1 MAVRKIQTK
10 RRCICYTRKASK
22 NEENLRTQAHDVES
36 VRITRLDDG
45 EKLRKREYSREL
57 LSIYG
62 EGIRMAKY
70 YYPAIFERDEEAKT
84 YTVTFPDLQG
94 CITQGE
100 NLEDASE
107 MAKEAVGVYFDG
119 IREKDFP
126 APVDVENL
134 TMKKNQVLMLVEFD
148 KTAYDRKY
156 NSKAVKKTLTIPQ
169 WLNDLAVDSKINFSK
184 VLQKALMKECNVK

>member
-1 MAVRKIQTK
+1 
-10 RRCICYTRKASK
+10 
-22 NEENLRTQAHDVES
+22 
-36 VRITRLDDG
+36 
-45 EKLRKREYSREL
+45 
-57 LSIYG
+57 
-62 EGIRMAKY
+62 MAKY
-70 YYPAIFERDEEAKT
+70 YYPAIFERDEETKT

-156 NSKAVKKTLTIPQ
+156 NSKAVKKTAQCKTLWDFGFRTYDARLKSMIFRNRYSSSAMP
-169 WLNDLAVDSKINFSK
+169 
-184 VLQKALMKECNVK
+184 

>member
-62 EGIRMAKY
+62 EVYDMVNIEWNM
-70 YYPAIFERDEEAKT
+70 DT
-84 YTVTFPDLQG
+84 
-94 CITQGE
+94 
-100 NLEDASE
+100 
-107 MAKEAVGVYFDG
+107 AKEVWLEEGIEKGIAMGKVEGKVEGKAEGRMETAV
-119 IREKDFP
+119 E
-126 APVDVENL
+126 
-134 TMKKNQVLMLVEFD
+134 
-148 KTAYDRKY
+148 
-156 NSKAVKKTLTIPQ
+156 
-169 WLNDLAVDSKINFSK
+169 
-184 VLQKALMKECNVK
+184 LMKEKFPLEKSAKATKLSMEKLQELGRMNGLL

>member
-62 EGIRMAKY
+62 EEVQMEGTLYRSTQPKISFFLEQLANRWMKEARESIKPY
-70 YYPAIFERDEEAKT
+70 EELLEQRARTDHSAKT
-84 YTVTFPDLQG
+84 QSSLLTCTLPLCCRCIRNINVT
-94 CITQGE
+94 I
-100 NLEDASE
+100 
-107 MAKEAVGVYFDG
+107 
-119 IREKDFP
+119 
-126 APVDVENL
+126 
-134 TMKKNQVLMLVEFD
+134 
-148 KTAYDRKY
+148 
-156 NSKAVKKTLTIPQ
+156 
-169 WLNDLAVDSKINFSK
+169 
-184 VLQKALMKECNVK
+184 

>member
-62 EGIRMAKY
+62 EYIWGG
-70 YYPAIFERDEEAKT
+70 T
-84 YTVTFPDLQG
+84 
-94 CITQGE
+94 
-100 NLEDASE
+100 
-107 MAKEAVGVYFDG
+107 
-119 IREKDFP
+119 
-126 APVDVENL
+126 
-134 TMKKNQVLMLVEFD
+134 
-148 KTAYDRKY
+148 DRR
-156 NSKAVKKTLTIPQ
+156 SRQ
-169 WLNDLAVDSKINFSK
+169 
-184 VLQKALMKECNVK
+184 

>member
-62 EGIRMAKY
+62 EWKKANAFRRMQLMDRTRNKY
-70 YYPAIFERDEEAKT
+70 CVVCESFRY
-84 YTVTFPDLQG
+84 VMFPED
-94 CITQGE
+94 
-100 NLEDASE
+100 NLDHA
-107 MAKEAVGVYFDG
+107 
-119 IREKDFP
+119 REKLLRYF
-126 APVDVENL
+126 
-134 TMKKNQVLMLVEFD
+134 K
-148 KTAYDRKY
+148 
-156 NSKAVKKTLTIPQ
+156 
-169 WLNDLAVDSKINFSK
+169 
-184 VLQKALMKECNVK
+184 

>member
-1 MAVRKIQTK
+1 
-10 RRCICYTRKASK
+10 
-22 NEENLRTQAHDVES
+22 
-36 VRITRLDDG
+36 
-45 EKLRKREYSREL
+45 
-57 LSIYG
+57 
-62 EGIRMAKY
+62 MAKY

-126 APVDVENL
+126 APVKTSIFIAL
-134 TMKKNQVLMLVEFD
+134 TLAAANISLHLSPITTHCFKSKLCLSAAFSN
-148 KTAYDRKY
+148 
-156 NSKAVKKTLTIPQ
+156 NSIPGF
-169 WLNDLAVDSKINFSK
+169 LH
-184 VLQKALMKECNVK
+184 LQP

>member
-62 EGIRMAKY
+62 EVGLGSLLQEWFCLADLY
-70 YYPAIFERDEEAKT
+70 TLIFMDPYDT
-84 YTVTFPDLQG
+84 SDHLQDGYTVGNGESFYAMWFDHSMLPE
-94 CITQGE
+94 TQRQQPWMVVE
-100 NLEDASE
+100 
-107 MAKEAVGVYFDG
+107 
-119 IREKDFP
+119 RKDSP
-126 APVDVENL
+126 G
-134 TMKKNQVLMLVEFD
+134 K
-148 KTAYDRKY
+148 
-156 NSKAVKKTLTIPQ
+156 
-169 WLNDLAVDSKINFSK
+169 
-184 VLQKALMKECNVK
+184 

>member
-62 EGIRMAKY
+62 ECIA
-70 YYPAIFERDEEAKT
+70 
-84 YTVTFPDLQG
+84 VTLSELFIVG
-94 CITQGE
+94 CATGCVQPS
-100 NLEDASE
+100 NTN
-107 MAKEAVGVYFDG
+107 F
-119 IREKDFP
+119 
-126 APVDVENL
+126 
-134 TMKKNQVLMLVEFD
+134 NQV
-148 KTAYDRKY
+148 YDDNR
-156 NSKAVKKTLTIPQ
+156 
-169 WLNDLAVDSKINFSK
+169 
-184 VLQKALMKECNVK
+184 